1 MDTRREFFK
10 TLLKLLTGTGVLLG
24 PLALPVRRVYASS
37 KKTIL
42 PRGTKREA
50 LRERV
55 GPSPGRWP
63 VVRLDME

>member
-10 TLLKLLTGTGVLLG
+10 TLLKLLTGTGVLLS
-24 PLALPVRRVYASS
+24 PLALPVRWVYASS
-37 KKTIL
+37 KKIIL

-50 LRERV
+50 LREKV
-55 GPSPGRWP
+55 GPSPRSRP